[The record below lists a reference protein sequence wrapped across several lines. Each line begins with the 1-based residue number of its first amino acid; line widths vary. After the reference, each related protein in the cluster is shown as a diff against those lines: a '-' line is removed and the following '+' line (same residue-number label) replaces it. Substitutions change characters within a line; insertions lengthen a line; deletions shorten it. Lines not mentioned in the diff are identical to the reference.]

1 MIRICRRL
9 SLYRDESLYEAVHK
23 ACLSRFLPSLARNA
37 LAVMLAKAGIL
48 PPLRRRA
55 AADGA
60 ATADAELAVRDDG
73 TVEDADADARV
84 GERGEGGR

>member
-48 PPLRRRA
+48 PPTRRRA

-60 ATADAELAVRDDG
+60 ATADPELAVRDDG

-84 GERGEGGR
+84 RGVRTGG